1 MAEMSRI
8 SRFFVNA
15 FNAPRNA
22 RLLRWIRDSKALPKD
37 AVCLEVGC
45 GNADLAA
52 RVMIAFHPTRYVATD
67 LDADQISVARAHL
80 ARHYRGRKPLGL
92 ELRTADMLHLDFPDG
107 LFDAVLAVVA
117 IHHASPNHHDP
128 AEVPRALAEIDRVLR
143 PGGVLIYE
151 EILHKERIRAWLT
164 EHGYALSGIQR
175 RFKRES
181 VVAKK
186 PGGAS

>member
-1 MAEMSRI
+1 MAEMNRI

-22 RLLRWIRDSKALPKD
+22 RILRWIRDTKSLPKG
-37 AVCLEVGC
+37 ATCLEVGC

-52 RVMIAFHPTRYVATD
+52 RIMIAFHPTRYVATD
-67 LDADQISVARAHL
+67 LDTDQISVAREHL
-80 ARHYRGRKPLGL
+80 ARHYRGRTPQGL
-92 ELRTADMLHLDFPDG
+92 ELRTADMLHLTYPDG

-128 AEVPRALAEIDRVLR
+128 AEVPHALAEIDRVLR

-164 EHGYALSGIQR
+164 EHGYTLSGIQHG
-175 RFKRES
+175 FKRED

-186 PGGAS
+186 PGGAG